1 MRIIRSL
8 TKAHVAGI
16 ALGLV
21 MGVVALNV
29 LVPRIP
35 RWMGL
40 RAKPPSAPFVIHAD
54 M

>member
-1 MRIIRSL
+1 MTRTHL
-8 TKAHVAGI
+8 AGI
-16 ALGLV
+16 AVGVV
-21 MGVVALNV
+21 MGVLVLNV

-40 RAKPPSAPFVIHAD
+40 RAKPPSAPFVIHSD

>member
-1 MRIIRSL
+1 M
-8 TKAHVAGI
+8 TKGHWLGI
-16 ALGLV
+16 GIGVLV
-21 MGVVALNV
+21 GVLVVNV

-40 RAKPPSAPFVIHAD
+40 RKKPPAPIVINGD